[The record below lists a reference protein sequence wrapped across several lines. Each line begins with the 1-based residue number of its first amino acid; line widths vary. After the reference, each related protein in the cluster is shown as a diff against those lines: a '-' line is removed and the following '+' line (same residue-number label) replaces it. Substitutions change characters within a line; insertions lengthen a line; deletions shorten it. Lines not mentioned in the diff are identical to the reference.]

1 MNRTSSKNF
10 FQCSYLLEEFIT
22 LTGLQWAVDEEVIV
36 ALRAV
41 EANLIDAMLPKAS
54 REAALMRACNGKLDF
69 YADTYRAVLDR
80 AAAAGVLFNYHQK
93 QAVRD
98 ALNSGERAVFAR
110 ALSDIACQTPA
121 CKPLCDVLESLFS
134 PLSWCETRGRLHQTL
149 QKNPN
154 RHAICHAL
162 LAAYVF
168 SCFAL
173 EEIHNFFA
181 CQTISESPV
190 LDEQPQLYLPRFAD
204 YLRAILPNVWSRPSG
219 LAYLRLDETLL
230 SSFAPDDYASARRA
244 VLQQIRAFYQA
255 LANHCYLCVHIK
267 PMKTLSK
274 IYGEDVAWALAADI
288 TLYAERLQQTRLETG
303 YFHPHRIADET
314 LGYIEQ
320 ANAQQCRF
328 DLAHTGFHYKDCFVV
343 TLEDEAGSGDA
354 QQTALLDL
362 VLLFEKNKRDETV
375 VPCPACRSWQVR
387 GNSYPTLGVRSW
399 ECMNRLCP
407 ERSKSDRGNR
417 YSMVSLLRQEA
428 IEDERAQIPVKEL
441 RLWKRDVA
449 CASDETEITRMLAR
463 HYSLPDDKVLVCA
476 SSQFLTRL
484 ATACSPFLDRE
495 VCYFSTAEAT
505 SIGTIGRDDPDTLS
519 PEEFEQ
525 SPFFERFCLSRPEA
539 VHPKTS
545 GLQLV
550 PLFPNLSSMK
560 NVEIYCGDCFDVL
573 GQINPESVD
582 GVVTSPPY
590 YNARDYATWPNIYAY
605 LFDQW
610 NVILRLHQVLKPGGL
625 VLFNVFDYF
634 DNDRTIVFSDMGKK
648 RIILSSYAS
657 HLFRRAGFCL
667 IKNVVWDKGEI
678 EGKRNFNQGNRS
690 PYYQA
695 PFNCWEHI
703 WVFSKGAP
711 TFDVSRLPTL
721 LREQP
726 VTKMVRGANVV
737 GHTAPY
743 PEAIPNLLLDLLPP
757 SAHVVDPYAGSFT
770 SICAALKSNKRG
782 IGIDYKRDYCEL
794 GLRRLKNQFSG
805 QLSLSELMT

>member
-1 MNRTSSKNF
+1 MNRTSPKKSL
-10 FQCSYLLEEFIT
+10 QSSYLLEEFVA
-22 LTGLQWAVDEEVIV
+22 LTGLRWDVDAEVSV
-36 ALRAV
+36 ALQAA
-41 EANLIDAMLPKAS
+41 EATLLDAMLPKAP
-54 REAALMRACNGKLDF
+54 REAALLRACNSKLNF

-80 AAAAGVLFNYHQK
+80 AATGRVLLNYHQK
-93 QAVRD
+93 QAVRY
-98 ALNSGERAVFAR
+98 ALDSGQRAVFAQ
-110 ALSDIACQTPA
+110 ALREIARQNPA
-121 CKPLCDVLESLFS
+121 CEPLRAILEELFE
-134 PLSWCETRGRLHQTL
+134 PLPWCETRKRLHQTL
-149 QKNPN
+149 QDNPN
-154 RHAICHAL
+154 RSALCHAL
-162 LAAYVF
+162 LATYAF
-168 SCFAL
+168 SCFSL
-173 EEIHNFFA
+173 EEIHAFFA
-181 CQTISESPV
+181 RQIAPALRER
-190 LDEQPQLYLPRFAD
+190 EQPRHYLPRFTD
-204 YLRAILPNVWSRPSG
+204 YLRVILPGVWNRPYG
-219 LAYLRLDETLL
+219 LAYLRLDEALL
-230 SSFAPDDYASARRA
+230 NSLDHDDYARARRA
-244 VLQQIRAFYQA
+244 VLKQVSALYEE

-274 IYGEDVAWALAADI
+274 VYGEDVAWSLAADI
-288 TLYAERLQQTRLETG
+288 TLYAERLQQMPLKTG
-303 YFHPHRIADET
+303 YFHPDKIADET
-314 LGYIEQ
+314 LAYIAH
-320 ANAQQCRF
+320 ANAQNCRF

-343 TLEDEAGSGDA
+343 TLEDEADCVSA
-354 QQTALLDL
+354 RETASPDL
-362 VLLFEKNKRDETV
+362 VLLFEKNERDETV
-375 VPCPACRSWQVR
+375 IPCPACRSWQVR

-449 CASDETEITRMLAR
+449 RVSDEKQITQMLVR
-463 HYSLPDDKVLVCA
+463 HYSLPDDKTLICA
-476 SSQFLTRL
+476 SSEFFAQLPTLR
-484 ATACSPFLDRE
+484 SPFLDRE
-495 VCYFSTAEAT
+495 ICCFPALKENLGGVSDKNNFSA
-505 SIGTIGRDDPDTLS
+505 TLS

-539 VHPKTS
+539 THSHFGFLSMPE
-545 GLQLV
+545 
-550 PLFPNLSSMK
+550 FPNLSSTK
-560 NVEIYCGDCFDVL
+560 NAEIYCGDCFDVL
-573 GQINPESVD
+573 GQMNPESVD

-610 NVILRLHQVLKPGGL
+610 NVILRLRQILKPGGL

-648 RIILSSYAS
+648 RIILSSYAA
-657 HLFRRAGFCL
+657 HLFRRAGFRL

-678 EGKRNFNQGNRS
+678 EGKRNFNQGNCS

-703 WVFSKGAP
+703 WVFSKGEPA
-711 TFDVSRLPTL
+711 FDVPRLPSI

-737 GHTAPY
+737 GHTAPF

-757 SAHVVDPYAGSFT
+757 FAHVIDPYAGSFT
-770 SICAALKSNKRG
+770 SICAALKKDKNS

-794 GLRRLKNQFSG
+794 GIQRLKNQFSG
-805 QLSLSELMT
+805 QLSLSEMMK